1 MILVSIKS
9 HQQNI
14 VEICVSGHANY
25 DEIGK
30 DLVCAGV
37 SCIMY
42 GISNTLETLCKDK
55 YSTVV
60 RNDGYFKITT
70 NCNEVITQ
78 TIFNTAIIQ
87 LETMHNSY
95 AQYIKVRKMEV

>member
-1 MILVSIKS
+1 MILVSIKHS
-9 HQQNI
+9 QQNI

-42 GISNTLETLCKDK
+42 GINNTLDSLCKNQFL
-55 YSTVV
+55 TVV
-60 RNDGYFKITT
+60 KNDGYFKITT
-70 NCNEVITQ
+70 KCNDIIIQ
-78 TIFNTAIIQ
+78 TVLKTAIIQ
-87 LETMHNSY
+87 LETMHISY